1 MSIILPPVNQV
12 VRADAFETLRSWP
25 SDCIT
30 MGIADPAYGTKLR
43 GVSWDDEPGYGA
55 WIAEA
60 YRVLKPGGVFYVFG
74 KPEIIFNYWQA
85 FPEPR
90 RALVWHYQN
99 KTQPRARSWQSTWDA
114 IISFSKGAPRIHRD
128 QIRGPYSD
136 KYLKLIGTP
145 RSAAAGRFGQ
155 TLSTYADRG
164 GTLPRDVIIGKAL
177 TGRSGTKERSGR
189 PTPKPLWL
197 MEKLVL
203 SASLP
208 GEIVLDLFAG
218 GGTTSVA
225 AVRLGRQ
232 WIAVER
238 ELAYC
243 DIITARIRAVSGGD
257 VETKIRF
264 DSSQASK
271 SSFEPEAGDK

>member
-1 MSIILPPVNQV
+1 MSIILPPLNQV
-12 VRADAFETLRSWP
+12 VRGDALETLRSWP

-55 WIAEA
+55 WMAEA

-74 KPEIIFNYWQA
+74 KPEIIFNYWHS

-99 KTQPRARSWQSTWDA
+99 KTQPRAKSWQSTWDA
-114 IISFSKGAPRIHRD
+114 IISFSKGAPRVHRD
-128 QIRGPYSD
+128 QIRGAYSK
-136 KYLKLIGTP
+136 KYRDLIGKP
-145 RSAAAGRFGQ
+145 RSAARGRFGQ
-155 TLSTYADRG
+155 TPSFYADRG

-177 TGRSGTKERSGR
+177 TGRSSTKERSGH

-208 GEIVLDLFAG
+208 GETVLDLFAG

-225 AVRLGRQ
+225 AACLGRQ

-238 ELAYC
+238 EPAYC
-243 DIITARIRAVSGGD
+243 DIITARIAALSGGD
-257 VETKIRF
+257 VETKFRV

-271 SSFEPEAGDK
+271 SYSNPE